1 MPLRDAIFVNTAVGA
16 EPENGRAGQ
25 LLEAVKVLHKQ
36 VPPPMRLKNT
46 RAALCAGTD
55 WVVPGRC

>member
-36 VPPPMRLKNT
+36 VPPPPPPPPPH
-46 RAALCAGTD
+46 ALEKYTCCS
-55 WVVPGRC
+55 VCRH